1 MSFVSD
7 VKHLGLVRGPTSG
20 WFEISAE
27 ERNGY
32 IYIWQSSF
40 QRMTMENLSGIVIFN
55 CKLYLCVEPN
65 FFLSSLVW
73 KIGGRKKCNE
83 FPGRQKLN

>member
-32 IYIWQSSF
+32 IWQTSF
-40 QRMTMENLSGIVIFN
+40 QRMTMENLSGIVILN
-55 CKLYLCVEPN
+55 CKLYLRVKPN
-65 FFLSSLVW
+65 FLSTLVW